1 MSRAP
6 QASEPVCERCGRCL
20 SVCPVY
26 GELRIETVSPRGR
39 LDLIRAVTEQE
50 IQPKERYGFSIHS
63 CLQCLGCTDAC
74 PKGVDA
80 AGLIRAEK
88 ARMMSASTDTGVKL
102 ETWGL
107 NLALGHRL
115 FLSRSARI
123 LDRLLPVSR
132 SLSEDDGP
140 GPAIRHLPLFLP
152 QALAG
157 RPLPELFLRQRAD
170 QWPETID
177 PPAHRTVQ
185 GEVFLFTGCFFG
197 FLDTRP
203 LASAI
208 RVLGENGIRIRIPR
222 SQVCCGAPASL
233 SGHEGLLEKSGRQN
247 LTALDGEIPVL
258 TLCATCGSTLK
269 NEYPARFA
277 QDSLYRRLAEHLS
290 RRVCDITEYLAGRK
304 HLVLGPMPVNLSA
317 CVHLPCHLNRG
328 MHAGPWVAAFL
339 NRVPGLDIRSLDGA
353 EDCCGGGGLCAL
365 KKPDL
370 SARLGRKKA
379 RAILETRS
387 DLVTT
392 PCPGCLIQI
401 RAHLKMSG
409 SRSDSRKEPGNQIRA
424 VHPVELA
431 ARTWES

>member
-1 MSRAP
+1 MNRAR

-26 GELRIETVSPRGR
+26 KELRVETVSPRGR
-39 LDLIRAVTEQE
+39 IDLIRAVTEKE
-50 IQPKERYGFSIHS
+50 IRPKDRYRFSIHS

-88 ARMMSASTDTGVKL
+88 ARMISASTDSGLKL

-107 NLALGHRL
+107 NLAMGHRP
-115 FLSRSARI
+115 FLSRAARI
-123 LDRLLPVSR
+123 LDRLMPASTH
-132 SLSEDDGP
+132 LSENDVP

-170 QWPETID
+170 QWPETIE

-203 LASAI
+203 LAAAI
-208 RVLGENGIRIRIPR
+208 KVLGENGIRIRIPR
-222 SQVCCGAPASL
+222 SQACCGAPASL

-258 TLCATCGSTLK
+258 TLCATCGNALK
-269 NEYPARFA
+269 NEYPVRFG
-277 QDSLYRRLAEHLS
+277 QYPHHRRLADQLS
-290 RRVCDITEYLAGRK
+290 QRVCDINEYLAGRG
-304 HLVLGPMPVNLSA
+304 HLVFGPLSLNLRSA
-317 CVHLPCHLNRG
+317 VHLPCHLNRG
-328 MHAGPWVAAFL
+328 MHAGPSLVAFL
-339 NRVPGLDIRSLDGA
+339 NRLPGLDIRLIEGA
-353 EDCCGGGGLCAL
+353 DECCGGGGLCAL
-365 KKPDL
+365 KNPDL
-370 SARLGRKKA
+370 SGRLGNKKA
-379 RAILETRS
+379 KAVLQSHS

-392 PCPGCLIQI
+392 PCPGCLVQI
-401 RAHLKMSG
+401 RAHLEMSG
-409 SRSDSRKEPGNQIRA
+409 SRKGPDNRIRA
-424 VHPVELA
+424 MHPVELA
-431 ARTWES
+431 ARTWET

>member
-1 MSRAP
+1 MSRDG
-6 QASEPVCERCGRCL
+6 QTSEPVCERCGRCL

-50 IQPKERYGFSIHS
+50 IQPGERYRFSIHS

-80 AGLIRAEK
+80 AGSIRAEK
-88 ARMMSASTDTGVKL
+88 ARMMAASTDAGRRL

-107 NLALGHRL
+107 NLALGHRT
-115 FLSRSARI
+115 FLSRTARI
-123 LDRLLPVSR
+123 LDRLLPGSP

-140 GPAIRHLPLFLP
+140 GPAIRHLPLFFP

-157 RPLPELFLRQRAD
+157 RPLPELCPRQRAD

-203 LASAI
+203 LAAAI
-208 RVLGENGIRIRIPR
+208 KVLGENGIRIRMPR
-222 SQVCCGAPASL
+222 SQACCGAPASL
-233 SGHEGLLEKSGRQN
+233 SGHEGLLEKSARRN
-247 LTALDGEIPVL
+247 LAALDGEMPVL
-258 TLCATCGSTLK
+258 TLCATCGNTLK

-277 QDSLYRRLAEHLS
+277 HDPVHCRLADRLS
-290 RRVCDITEYLAGRK
+290 QRVCDITEYLAGRE
-304 HLVLGPMPVNLSA
+304 HLFLGPVPVNRRA

-328 MHAGPWVAAFL
+328 MHAGSSLTAFL
-339 NRVPGLDIRSLDGA
+339 NRLPGLDIQSLDGA

-365 KKPDL
+365 KNPDL
-370 SARLGRKKA
+370 SATLGRKKA
-379 RAILETRS
+379 RAILESCS

-401 RAHLKMSG
+401 RAHLGMSG
-409 SRSDSRKEPGNQIRA
+409 SRKGPGNQIRA
-424 VHPVELA
+424 VHPLELA
-431 ARTWES
+431 ARTWEN